1 MNKIDYLLQNGFC
14 EKKIKTGRLF
24 TREEQVRYI
33 LSKDYEF
40 FDIWFEVKCG
50 DIDLDQINFELEM
63 WGEIDSKS
71 IIKLSNE
78 LNDLTNIL
86 KELSKM
92 EEQQCI
98 EK

>member
-1 MNKIDYLLQNGFC
+1 MTKIDYLLQNGFT
-14 EKKIKTGRLF
+14 ERAVKTGGF
-24 TREEQVRYI
+24 FSREEQLKYFI
-33 LSKDYEF
+33 TKDYYF
-40 FDIWFEVKCG
+40 FEVWFEVKCG

-63 WGEIDSKS
+63 WGEVDSKS

-98 EK
+98 KK